1 MLRHWVDFTTIRFD
15 SELTNAHNLFFGGFP
30 MIRRCAQ
37 LVETV
42 PLSQTVV
49 TTVQRHWKLLLACLG
64 IGTVVDL
71 LREYLRAKLTDWG
84 IAHLGGWFG
93 RWLPS
98 KPYIHLLFGRRHSID
113 NHGQVRH

>member
-1 MLRHWVDFTTIRFD
+1 
-15 SELTNAHNLFFGGFP
+15 